1 MIDEELSISWKWTV
15 IKKKYR
21 SFFYTK
27 KTYND
32 CIIWLRLSRK
42 ISKQHFILNGGCDW
56 SSIGGLF
63 ARKRISEIISGRQPV
78 S

>member
-1 MIDEELSISWKWTV
+1 MIDEELSICWKWTM
-15 IKKKYR
+15 IKKKNR
-21 SFFYTK
+21 SFFFYIHQK
-27 KTYND
+27 KGYS
-32 CIIWLRLSRK
+32 IIWRRLSR
-42 ISKQHFILNGGCDW
+42 KQHFILNGGCDW